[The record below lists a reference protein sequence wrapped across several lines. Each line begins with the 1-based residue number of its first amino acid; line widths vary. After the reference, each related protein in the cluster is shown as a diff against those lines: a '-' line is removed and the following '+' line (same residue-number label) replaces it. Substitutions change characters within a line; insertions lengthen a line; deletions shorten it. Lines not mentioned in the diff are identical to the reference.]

1 MSTPL
6 PAAFSLDALRADI
19 ARLLHE
25 DPSEIGDEDSLID
38 LGLDSI
44 RAMTL
49 VTRWREAGAGLTFAE
64 AAEQPTVAHW
74 HTLIR
79 QKWQDGQTGG

>member
-38 LGLDSI
+38 LGLDSVSYTHL
-44 RAMTL
+44 TL
-49 VTRWREAGAGLTFAE
+49 
-64 AAEQPTVAHW
+64 PTKA
-74 HTLIR
+74 
-79 QKWQDGQTGG
+79 

>member
-25 DPSEIGDEDSLID
+25 LSLIH
-38 LGLDSI
+38 I
-44 RAMTL
+44 
-49 VTRWREAGAGLTFAE
+49 
-64 AAEQPTVAHW
+64 
-74 HTLIR
+74 
-79 QKWQDGQTGG
+79 